1 MHPLTREYTKI
12 IAASLIAAALVYVIS
27 QNRPCDGPIEL
38 AGTFI
43 LVTSIYVVLIVAAK
57 GLDRDDLMLIRKA
70 RELLKSG
77 LSSLR
82 RSK

>member
-1 MHPLTREYTKI
+1 
-12 IAASLIAAALVYVIS
+12 
-27 QNRPCDGPIEL
+27 
-38 AGTFI
+38 
-43 LVTSIYVVLIVAAK
+43 LIVAAK